1 LVIFEFG
8 AFVSIFSGF
17 FDILL
22 MRKNSQFFKAPEED
36 KSSQSTAWMRWL
48 IDCFGFETRTL
59 SSGPDTR

>member
-22 MRKNSQFFKAPEED
+22 MRKNSQFFKGPEER
-36 KSSQSTAWMRWL
+36 QVVAIYCL
-48 IDCFGFETRTL
+48 NEEID
-59 SSGPDTR
+59 